1 MPLELGI
8 AMARRFMDPAEEHDW
23 LVLVPR
29 GHAYLRFISDLAA
42 YDPPRHD
49 GSVAGVVG
57 AVVAWLST
65 RKDAI
70 KPVTPREVLALLPQF
85 MSEKARL
92 REVWGGPPPWADL
105 VLAAFRVARSAANE
119 I

>member
-8 AMARRFMDPAEEHDW
+8 AMARRFMNPAEEHDW

-42 YDPPRHD
+42 YDPARHD

-65 RKDAI
+65 RNDAI

-85 MSEKARL
+85 MWEKARP
-92 REVWGGPPPWADL
+92 EAVWGRPPQT
-105 VLAAFRVARSAANE
+105 
-119 I
+119 